1 MLRIVFA
8 IYLSICAL
16 SARAEGVTVFA
27 ASSLKTALDQIAQDY
42 LAETGVKVT
51 TVYAASPVLAR
62 QIAAGAPGD
71 IYISA
76 NPAWM
81 DWAASQG
88 AVEEAS
94 RRDIIGN
101 GLVLIAHGDAASQ
114 DSLPDIAG
122 LLDGQ
127 RLAVAL
133 TRAVP
138 AGIYAKAALDWAG
151 APDDLPLAEAANV
164 RAALALVARG
174 EAPLGIVYASDAAAE
189 PRVSTLY
196 RFPSEA
202 HELITYP
209 AALTTDASA
218 TALAFLDHLSGT
230 SATQRFVVNGFAP
243 LP

>member
-1 MLRIVFA
+1 MLRIVLA
-8 IYLSICAL
+8 IFLSLSAL

-51 TVYAASPVLAR
+51 AVYAASPILAR

-76 NPAWM
+76 NPGWM
-81 DWAASQG
+81 DWATSQG
-88 AVEEAS
+88 AIDAAS
-94 RRDIIGN
+94 RRDVIGN
-101 GLVLIAHGDAASQ
+101 GLVLITHGDAAEQ
-114 DSLPDIAG
+114 DNLPDIAG
-122 LLDGQ
+122 LLNGQ
-127 RLAVAL
+127 RLATAL

-151 APDDLPLAEAANV
+151 ATDDLPLAEAANV

-174 EAPLGIVYASDAAAE
+174 EAPLGIVYTSDAAAE

-196 RFPSEA
+196 SFPADA
-202 HELITYP
+202 HPPITYP
-209 AALTTDASA
+209 AALTQNASA
-218 TALAFLDHLSGT
+218 PARAFLDHLSGP
-230 SATQRFVVNGFAP
+230 SATQRLVANGFEP